1 LGRLFAPGDT
11 PGEIVSKLTAAA
23 VEALADPGVRSHFA
37 DFGTEVLPP
46 ERQTPQ
52 PLGALVKAEAKT
64 GPIPSAD
71 SVTGLKRQEA
81 TVGKVCKIVLCAA
94 TAMVLASL
102 AARAEDPVLRIAK
115 QGSMEAG
122 GRAINCATN
131 DGGDPNSR
139 RFPSGHVV
147 VDNVYAT
154 FQYPADQRYPYPI
167 LFNSGGGHTARVYDT
182 TPDGREGWLTLF
194 MRQGFPVY
202 GVDRTN
208 TGRSGTDIC
217 KINAVKLGKAPPA
230 ELPAINRYAAESS
243 WVTFRWGPKFG
254 EPYTNTQF
262 PIAFADAYYP
272 QMISTYRDPVE
283 TPKSVAAFAAL
294 IDKIAEP
301 VIIQSWSSSGLLGY
315 LTAIE
320 RSERVKGILA
330 VETSVTA
337 FDMIPAEGRQKLAK
351 IPIYIVIGDHA
362 EDRVEASRKFQKE
375 MAAIG
380 GHVTVDVLPEAGI
393 YGNGHTMMLEKNNKQ
408 IMYRMIAWLEGNV
421 FEPK

>member
-1 LGRLFAPGDT
+1 M
-11 PGEIVSKLTAAA
+11 TA
-23 VEALADPGVRSHFA
+23 R
-37 DFGTEVLPP
+37 
-46 ERQTPQ
+46 
-52 PLGALVKAEAKT
+52 
-64 GPIPSAD
+64 
-71 SVTGLKRQEA
+71 SVTLAIA
-81 TVGKVCKIVLCAA
+81 TLALTLQAA
-94 TAMVLASL
+94 H
-102 AARAEDPVLRIAK
+102 AEPPLRIAR
-115 QGSMEAG
+115 QGSLEAG
-122 GRAINCATN
+122 GRVIECMTN
-131 DGGDPNSR
+131 DGADPGSKR
-139 RFPSGHVV
+139 WPPGHVV

-154 FQYPADQRYPYPI
+154 YQYPVEQKSPYPI

-194 MRQGFPVY
+194 LREGFPVY
-202 GVDRTN
+202 GVDPPN

-217 KINAVKLGKAPPA
+217 KINAVKLGRAPVT

-254 EPYTNTQF
+254 EPYPNTQF
-262 PIAFADAYYP
+262 PVEFADTYYP
-272 QMISTYRDPVE
+272 QTISTYRDPAE
-283 TPKSVAAFAAL
+283 APKSVAALTAL

-337 FDMIPAEGRQKLAK
+337 FDMIPAEGRRKLAK

-362 EDRVEASRKFQKE
+362 QDRVDASRKFQRE
-375 MAAIG
+375 MAALG

-393 YGNGHTMMLEKNNKQ
+393 FGNGHTMMLEKNNKQ
-408 IMYRMIAWLEGNV
+408 IMLRMIAWLEGTV
-421 FEPK
+421 FKPK